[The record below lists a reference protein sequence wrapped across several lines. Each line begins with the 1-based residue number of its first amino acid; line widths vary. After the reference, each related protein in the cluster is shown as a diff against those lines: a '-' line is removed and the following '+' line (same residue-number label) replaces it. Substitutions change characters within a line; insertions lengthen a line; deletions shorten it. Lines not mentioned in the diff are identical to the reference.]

1 MIIEVKVP
9 SPGES
14 ISEVQL
20 ADWLVEDGAYVEK
33 DQEIAEIDSDKAT
46 LSISAEQSGTIS
58 LIAKKGDSIDV
69 GSVVAK
75 IDTDGKAPAGKHA
88 EKPAEKA
95 VEKPVEIKTDKSPA
109 PAERKV
115 EEIHAVS
122 EQQIA
127 EIKPHL
133 SPLAKKLLE
142 SKQFTNRILL
152 NSSGITVF
160 QRKM

>member
-1 MIIEVKVP
+1 MIIDVKVP

-58 LIAKKGDSIDV
+58 LLAKKGASIEV

-75 IDTDGKAPAGKHA
+75 IETEGQATAG
-88 EKPAEKA
+88 KPAEKDLFHSA
-95 VEKPVEIKTDKSPA
+95 LICTD
-109 PAERKV
+109 V
-115 EEIHAVS
+115 
-122 EQQIA
+122 
-127 EIKPHL
+127 
-133 SPLAKKLLE
+133 
-142 SKQFTNRILL
+142 
-152 NSSGITVF
+152 
-160 QRKM
+160 